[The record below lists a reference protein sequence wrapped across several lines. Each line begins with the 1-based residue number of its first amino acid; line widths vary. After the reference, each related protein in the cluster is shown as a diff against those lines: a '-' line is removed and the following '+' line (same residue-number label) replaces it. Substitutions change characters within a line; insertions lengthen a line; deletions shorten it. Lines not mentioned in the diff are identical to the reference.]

1 MLFVDAPPVRG
12 SVKRAMESPT
22 AASARVEPG
31 GLSLWSNQMSSI
43 NGLGGVSPLQPTS
56 NATNTAAPQST
67 TGTQK
72 PSLSDR
78 LELSGVSHLLA
89 SLKTNDV
96 RTDKVAAVKAQI
108 ASGIYDADGSKLDA
122 ATDKLLDE
130 INK

>member
-1 MLFVDAPPVRG
+1 
-12 SVKRAMESPT
+12 
-22 AASARVEPG
+22 
-31 GLSLWSNQMSSI
+31 MSSI
-43 NGLGGVSPLQPTS
+43 NGVGAASSLQPTQ
-56 NATNTAAPQST
+56 NVKNTSSTQETTST
-67 TGTQK
+67 TK

-122 ATDKLLDE
+122 ATNKLLDE
-130 INK
+130 LSK